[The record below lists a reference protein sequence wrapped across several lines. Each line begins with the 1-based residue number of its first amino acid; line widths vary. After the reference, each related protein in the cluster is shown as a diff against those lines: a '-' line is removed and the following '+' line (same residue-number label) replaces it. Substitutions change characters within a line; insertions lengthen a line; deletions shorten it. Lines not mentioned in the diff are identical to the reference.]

1 MNRPDHLETELTA
14 WFNETAAHQ
23 ATDFLDDILWQTAH
37 SSQRPRWTFLER
49 WIPVDITMSR
59 VQAPTGARYIALLV
73 ILILI
78 AAIAVALAGAQRRI
92 PTPYG
97 PANNGVIA
105 FTTANGDIAIGDPVT
120 GAVTMIVAGPELDSS
135 PVFSPDG
142 TRIAFVRQVEE
153 MVRVFAVDVTGGDPI
168 ELTTAALAR
177 ADWLQWSPDGTRLA
191 WLSGGSPWI
200 AKADGSDAHR
210 LDVGVVVREEISWRP
225 PNGSELL
232 VRGLSIDEAA
242 FGLFLVSVDGSDLRA
257 VTPLDG
263 TSADYNY
270 ATWSPDGSQ
279 FAYSSW
285 QDKPSG
291 ERQPVHVVTVEGL
304 RNVVIKPDDGSLLM
318 TPAWSPDG
326 TRMGFTV
333 IGQGIGV
340 GPADDETPH
349 LTLTGPQSL
358 GQLDFAW
365 SPDGKVI
372 FGVPQVTGEPWL
384 IDPAGG
390 PGTRVSW
397 NYTDFPRNRAS
408 WSNWQRLAP

>member
-1 MNRPDHLETELTA
+1 MNRSDHLETELTA
-14 WFNETAAHQ
+14 WFNETATPQ
-23 ATDFLDDILWQTAH
+23 SPDFLDDILWQTAH
-37 SSQRPRWTFLER
+37 SSQRPAWTFLER
-49 WIPVDITMSR
+49 WIPVDMTTSR
-59 VQAPTGARYIALLV
+59 VQAPTGARYVALLV

-78 AAIAVALAGAQRRI
+78 TAIAVALAGAQRRI
-92 PTPYG
+92 PKPDG

-105 FTTANGDIAIGDPVT
+105 FTTASGDIAVGDPMTGTVRPIVT
-120 GAVTMIVAGPELDSS
+120 GPELDSM
-135 PVFSPDG
+135 PMFSADG
-142 TRIAFVRQVEE
+142 TRIAFVRQVED
-153 MVRVFAVDVTGGDPI
+153 MVRVFAVDLAGGEPI
-168 ELTTAALAR
+168 ELTEAALDR
-177 ADWLQWSPDGTRLA
+177 ADWLRWSPDGTRLA

-200 AKADGSDAHR
+200 AKTDGSEAHR
-210 LDVGVVVREEISWRP
+210 VDIDVIVRDEISWRP
-225 PNGSELL
+225 PNGTELL

-242 FGLFLVSVDGSDLRA
+242 FGLFLVNVDGSGQRA
-257 VTPLDG
+257 VTPIDG

-270 ATWSPDGSQ
+270 ATWSPDGSR

-285 QDKPSG
+285 QDKPIG

-304 RNVVIKPDDGSLLM
+304 RNDVIRPDDGSLLM
-318 TPAWSPDG
+318 TPAWSPDR
-326 TRMGFTV
+326 TRMAFSV

-372 FGVPQVTGEPWL
+372 FAVPQVTGEPWL

-390 PGTRVSW
+390 PGRRVSW
-397 NYTDFPRNRAS
+397 SFTDFPRNRAS

>member
-1 MNRPDHLETELTA
+1 MNRPDRLETELTA
-14 WFNETAAHQ
+14 WFNETAAPQ
-23 ATDFLDDILWQTAH
+23 TPDFLDDILWQTAH
-37 SSQRPRWTFLER
+37 SSQRPAWTFLER
-49 WIPVDITMSR
+49 WIPVDISMSR

-105 FTTANGDIAIGDPVT
+105 FTTANGDIAIGDTLTGVVT
-120 GAVTMIVAGPELDSS
+120 TIVAGPELDSS
-135 PVFSPDG
+135 PMFSPDG
-142 TRIAFVRQVEE
+142 TLIAFVRQVED
-153 MVRVFAVDVTGGDPI
+153 MVRVFAVDATGGEPI
-168 ELTTAALAR
+168 ELTTSALPTAA
-177 ADWLQWSPDGTRLA
+177 WLRWSPDGTRLA

-200 AKADGSDAHR
+200 AKADGSDANP
-210 LDVGVVVREEISWRP
+210 LDVGVIVREEISWRP

-232 VRGLSIDEAA
+232 VLGLSIDDAA
-242 FGLFLVSVDGSDLRA
+242 FGLFLVDVDGSDLRA

-263 TSADYNY
+263 TSADYHY
-270 ATWSPDGSQ
+270 ATWSPDGSR
-279 FAYSSW
+279 FAYSSY
-285 QDKPSG
+285 QDKPKPDA
-291 ERQPVHVVTVEGL
+291 EPVHVVTIDGL
-304 RNVVIKPDDGSLLM
+304 RDVVIKPDDGSRVL

-326 TRMGFTV
+326 TRIAFTV
-333 IGQGIGV
+333 SGKGIGV
-340 GPADDETPH
+340 APAGDETPH
-349 LTLTGPQSL
+349 LTFTGPQSL

-372 FGVPQVTGEPWL
+372 FAVPQVTGEPWL
-384 IDPAGG
+384 LDPAGG

-397 NYTDFPRNRAS
+397 SYTEFPRNRAS